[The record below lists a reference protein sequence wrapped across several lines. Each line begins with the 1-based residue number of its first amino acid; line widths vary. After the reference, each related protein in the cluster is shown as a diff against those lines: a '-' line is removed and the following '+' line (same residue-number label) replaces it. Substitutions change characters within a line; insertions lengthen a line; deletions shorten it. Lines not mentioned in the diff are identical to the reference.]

1 MKAPFRQRI
10 GRRSRGD
17 EKVLD
22 RGENHKQDFI
32 WRNRLK
38 NPHFGG
44 FFKIP
49 SRTGERAARDDII
62 FAALSCRG
70 RRGMRLR
77 RFDAFFQIGRRAP
90 APALSAFGKPD
101 AEGRAVYA
109 PSSNILSAISAMNS
123 PLVGFSF
130 AAYTRMP
137 KI

>member
-70 RRGMRLR
+70 RRGVRLR
-77 RFDAFFQIGRRAP
+77 RFDAFFSNRQARAR
-90 APALSAFGKPD
+90 ACAFGFREAD